1 MTFKI
6 KDTND
11 AFKFALSLYDYLS
24 KNGYSEEA
32 KILGN
37 LVDDCFSSDEE
48 AQKAH
53 WKAFKE
59 IKGKVPDLPKKYQ
72 IALEESLEIL

>member
-48 AQKAH
+48 A
-53 WKAFKE
+53 
-59 IKGKVPDLPKKYQ
+59 
-72 IALEESLEIL
+72 